1 MLTSGAMT
9 HRLDRLENSGWIER
23 RPDPDDRRGV
33 KVHLTKS
40 GRDLVDRAIEARFEE
55 ASLVEVCAEAERGRY
70 ARETAVET
78 GREVYQLKSNSLDV
92 GNSLSSMKRA
102 AWNTTVK
109 PGQTA

>member
-9 HRLDRLENSGWIER
+9 HRLDRLETSGWIER

-55 ASLVEVCAEAERGRY
+55 AP
-70 ARETAVET
+70 
-78 GREVYQLKSNSLDV
+78 
-92 GNSLSSMKRA
+92 SLSLR
-102 AWNTTVK
+102 
-109 PGQTA
+109 